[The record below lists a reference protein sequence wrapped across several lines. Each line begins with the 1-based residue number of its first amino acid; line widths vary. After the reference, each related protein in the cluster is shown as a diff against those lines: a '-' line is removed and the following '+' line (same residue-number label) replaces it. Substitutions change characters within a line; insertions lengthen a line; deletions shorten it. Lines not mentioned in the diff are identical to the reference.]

1 MKFNNL
7 HKSIYSLHN
16 TFLMLGTYI
25 PRKEV
30 SVEEHI
36 TATVIGPNQAI
47 RLSAKKELTDRTGQR
62 HVAGEQWLVKQIGAY
77 LPLAYE
83 TVVSVEKGYV
93 ITDKTALHLRAL
105 KTFTDDFGHTRNN
118 GDEWL
123 VTKEQTET
131 HILNVY
137 EQLVATVDMQTLN
150 SRQYCVIL
158 NPLSGKNVKFH
169 TL

>member
-1 MKFNNL
+1 LYKYFAL
-7 HKSIYSLHN
+7 
-16 TFLMLGTYI
+16 LGTYT

-30 SVEEHI
+30 SVEQQI
-36 TATVIGPNQAI
+36 AATVIGLNQAI
-47 RLSAKKELTDRTGQR
+47 RMSAKKELTDSMGQR
-62 HVAGEQWLVKQIGAY
+62 RVTGENWLVKQSGAY

-83 TVVSVEKGYV
+83 TVVNIENAYV
-93 ITDKTALHLRAL
+93 VTDRKALHLRAL
-105 KTFTDDFGHTRNN
+105 KTFTDDFGQARNN

-137 EQLVATVDMQTLN
+137 EQLVAVVDIMTLN

-158 NPLSGKNVKFH
+158 NPVSCKNIRHLSVIG
-169 TL
+169 L